1 MRVGWSRTED
11 VADCSIGAVCHLVR
25 SGFLR
30 QQHAS
35 GSHQTNHPS
44 PPARERKMIRARRL
58 QVLYCTGRTFI
69 CANSCMSCSYTPS
82 PFSARHAE
90 ASSSCPSCPHIAIAR
105 TPAAA
110 CRQGCRGGC
119 PEAAGGQCH
128 PTLRAICEDRRK
140 WARLYLGVQIAYPRR
155 RWHRGRTGFAEP
167 APCGTSRRTRSITGA
182 GGIVSTSS

>member
-90 ASSSCPSCPHIAIAR
+90 ASSSCPSCPHIFEQGNRKNCRHFFEMSFHDTASSWKPIDTGGGGGPWSRVAER
-105 TPAAA
+105 SAPALVPS
-110 CRQGCRGGC
+110 RNVRGGVC
-119 PEAAGGQCH
+119 DGDFVCTTDVGSAVV
-128 PTLRAICEDRRK
+128 TDL
-140 WARLYLGVQIAYPRR
+140 
-155 RWHRGRTGFAEP
+155 F
-167 APCGTSRRTRSITGA
+167 
-182 GGIVSTSS
+182 